1 MKKIKKFSD
10 IETKVALKE
19 KFTQNDL
26 IDIRKIKKI
35 LDEVHQTIHSL
46 EVAKGAQKEVFKNRQ
61 HNKEEWKVI
70 ASIYEQEQKNYK
82 HLYKMLEQVL
92 TLDIKK

>member
-1 MKKIKKFSD
+1 MKKIKNFYD
-10 IETKVALKE
+10 IETKIALKE
-19 KFTQNDL
+19 QFTQNDL
-26 IDIRKIKKI
+26 IDIRKIRKI
-35 LDEVHQTIHSL
+35 LDEVYLTIHSL

-92 TLDIKK
+92 TIDTKK

>member
-10 IETKVALKE
+10 IEAKVSLKE
-19 KFTQNDL
+19 QFTQNDL
-26 IDIRKIKKI
+26 LDIRKIKKI

-82 HLYKMLEQVL
+82 HLYKMLEKVL
-92 TLDIKK
+92 TLDTKK

>member
-10 IETKVALKE
+10 IEAKVALKE
-19 KFTQNDL
+19 QFTQNDL
-26 IDIRKIKKI
+26 IDIRKIKKV

-61 HNKEEWKVI
+61 NNKEEWKII

-92 TLDIKK
+92 TLDTKK

>member
-10 IETKVALKE
+10 IESKVALKE
-19 KFTQNDL
+19 QFTQNDL
-26 IDIRKIKKI
+26 IDIRKIKKV

-61 HNKEEWKVI
+61 YNKEEGKAI

-92 TLDIKK
+92 TLDTKK

>member
-10 IETKVALKE
+10 IEAKIALKE
-19 KFTQNDL
+19 QFTQNDL
-26 IDIRKIKKI
+26 IDIRKIKKN
-35 LDEVHQTIHSL
+35 LDEVHSTIHSL

-92 TLDIKK
+92 TFDEKK

>member
-10 IETKVALKE
+10 IEAKVALKE
-19 KFTQNDL
+19 QFTQNDL

-92 TLDIKK
+92 TFNEKK

>member
-1 MKKIKKFSD
+1 MKKIKNFSD
-10 IETKVALKE
+10 IEAKIALKE
-19 KFTQNDL
+19 QFTQNDL

-35 LDEVHQTIHSL
+35 LDEVYQTIHSL

-61 HNKEEWKVI
+61 HNKEEGKAIV
-70 ASIYEQEQKNYK
+70 SIYEQEQKNYK

-92 TLDIKK
+92 TIDEKK

>member
-1 MKKIKKFSD
+1 MKKIKNFSD
-10 IETKVALKE
+10 IEAKIALKE
-19 KFTQNDL
+19 QFTQNDL

-61 HNKEEWKVI
+61 YNKEEWKVI
-70 ASIYEQEQKNYK
+70 ASIYEHEQKNYK

-92 TLDIKK
+92 TIDTKK

>member
-10 IETKVALKE
+10 IEAKVALKE
-19 KFTQNDL
+19 QFSQNDL

-35 LDEVHQTIHSL
+35 LDEVHLTIHNL

-82 HLYKMLEQVL
+82 HLYKMLEKVL
-92 TLDIKK
+92 TFDTKK

>member
-1 MKKIKKFSD
+1 MKKIKNFYD
-10 IETKVALKE
+10 IETKIALKE
-19 KFTQNDL
+19 QFTQNDL
-26 IDIRKIKKI
+26 IDIRKIRKI
-35 LDEVHQTIHSL
+35 LDEVYLTIHSL
-46 EVAKGAQKEVFKNRQ
+46 EVAKGSQKEVFKKRQ

-92 TLDIKK
+92 TLDTKK

>member
-10 IETKVALKE
+10 IEAKVALKE
-19 KFTQNDL
+19 QFTQNDL
-26 IDIRKIKKI
+26 IDIRKIKKV
-35 LDEVHQTIHSL
+35 LDEVHSTIHSL

-82 HLYKMLEQVL
+82 HLYKMLEKVL
-92 TLDIKK
+92 TLDTKK